1 MKQKLKD
8 IIWTCFLIEEMQDEQ
23 FSGQDFADLITNAVF
38 IEVETYLLDV
48 KNGTTNSK
56 LLKDDTTRSI

>member
-8 IIWTCFLIEEMQDEQ
+8 IIWTCFLISEMQDEQ
-23 FSGQDFADLITNAVF
+23 FSDQDFAELITNAVF
-38 IEVETYLLDV
+38 IEVENYLLDV

-56 LLKDDTTRSI
+56 LLKK